1 MDDLAGVVDRP
12 EDWPVLDRQVKA
24 TGRVQDFVEDRVLT
38 PSGEQIVRQWVEHP
52 GAVAVMAMDDQ
63 GRLAVVHQYRH
74 PVGYRLVEPPAGIL
88 DHAGESGVSAAR
100 RELAEEARLA
110 ASDWRTLVD
119 IFTSPGGLQESI
131 RIFLARDL
139 SPTER
144 PDGFVV
150 DGEEADMCLYWLPL
164 EHVVELI
171 YRGEVQSP
179 TMVAGTLALALAVEQ
194 GRLDQLRPA
203 DADWPAR
210 RAKEQRDREFN

>member
-63 GRLAVVHQYRH
+63 GRLAVDHQYRH

-164 EHVVELI
+164 EHLVELI

>member
-24 TGRVQDFVEDRVLT
+24 TGRVQDFAEDRVLT

-164 EHVVELI
+164 EHLVELI

>member
-164 EHVVELI
+164 EHLVELI

-210 RAKEQRDREFN
+210 RAKEQRDREYN